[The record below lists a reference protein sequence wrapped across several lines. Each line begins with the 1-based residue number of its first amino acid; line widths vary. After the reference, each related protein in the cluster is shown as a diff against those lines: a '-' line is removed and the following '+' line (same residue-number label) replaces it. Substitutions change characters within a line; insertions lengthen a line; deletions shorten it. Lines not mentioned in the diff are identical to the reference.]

1 MSIGH
6 IHVCA
11 VRGRVDPETLWV
23 GGQLHPAHD
32 GAANR
37 VNYGQPSF
45 AIANEDLSGSR
56 VHTDVVGVVAQIDDA
71 CRREVLA
78 PEQTNGT
85 VTRASH
91 RDDVRRRG
99 VTDPL
104 RVFETAYSLND
115 TPSGYVDDI
124 QGAIAK
130 FGDEQPPTPEVH
142 GHVVDTPTC
151 VRQEDGRL

>member
-1 MSIGH
+1 VSIGH

>member
-1 MSIGH
+1 M
-6 IHVCA
+6 
-11 VRGRVDPETLWV
+11 
-23 GGQLHPAHD
+23 
-32 GAANR
+32 
-37 VNYGQPSF
+37 
-45 AIANEDLSGSR
+45 
-56 VHTDVVGVVAQIDDA
+56 
-71 CRREVLA
+71 
-78 PEQTNGT
+78 
-85 VTRASH
+85 
-91 RDDVRRRG
+91 G

-151 VRQEDGRL
+151 VRQEDGRLQNERRREFRSPSLAWRHPEKSGEQATENSRLGRGHHPAPASATSNSNWLFGCVSLTV